1 MDNDTIDWLD
11 LDYWPEK
18 DSQKPADMDSSFAW
32 LAPQAQPLSGQPLT
46 GSQYQVQPHVIQP
59 DDGLLYH
66 DTFHP
71 HSTAGSLLSD
81 LSGVRI

>member
-32 LAPQAQPLSGQPLT
+32 LAQQAQPLSGQPLT